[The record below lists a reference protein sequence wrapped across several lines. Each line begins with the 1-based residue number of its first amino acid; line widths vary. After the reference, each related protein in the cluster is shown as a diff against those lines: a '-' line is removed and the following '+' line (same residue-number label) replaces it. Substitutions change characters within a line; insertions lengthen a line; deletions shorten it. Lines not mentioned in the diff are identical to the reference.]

1 MAIRS
6 SNKIS
11 PNFSM
16 SSMTDLI
23 FLLLIF
29 FVCTSTLVNPNA
41 LKLLLPQ
48 SNNQTSARPST
59 SVSIDR
65 NLNYFIETTPVAF
78 QDLERQLQLKLMNVA
93 DPTIA
98 IHVDDTVPTGELVK
112 VMNIANRNN
121 YRTILATRPER
132 R

>member
-65 NLNYFIETTPVAF
+65 NLNFFIETTPVAF

-93 DPTIA
+93 EPTIS
-98 IHVDDTVPTGELVK
+98 IHVDDVVPTGELVK
-112 VMNIANRNN
+112 IMNIAIRNN
-121 YRTILATRPER
+121 YRPILATRPER